1 MPHTVRFPPGL
12 EMDKK
17 DWDALTEPGAKA
29 IAAMQKQ
36 ITSLRG
42 RVNSNPSATQL
53 DFGGKDGGISD
64 EMEVLVNR
72 AKAVDESL
80 SKLQTTLGSIS
91 YSKEFQKGIRDSY
104 TAMDEFVGQGELGVK
119 AYESLSHSL
128 QGFINIAG
136 SAKLSNITRKI
147 AGQQVN
153 LTTAITEQAAALN
166 QVGLGYRQF
175 AQNVDMA
182 IYSFGLNAKQVQ
194 DFNFQ
199 IKQMADTL
207 KMAPGDISSNFN
219 RLAKSMAYDLETIR
233 GQFLRFQKLSLQT
246 GVGFDT
252 LTSKFGA
259 NMDTI
264 SGASSAAANI
274 NMLLG
279 RNVFSAT
286 QILTM
291 PDAERA
297 EAMRNA
303 IMSDPSIMADI
314 ERGGTTGKFA
324 LQTVASQM
332 NMSVDEA
339 RRFITTGE
347 KPDEKTGKEGSV
359 KSEIGKE
366 LNNALGPAKLKE
378 LGNGIDALG
387 KTINLVR
394 EEILNQATPTQ
405 KSQILARGAR
415 LRALREKQDDT
426 SIFGNMA
433 MNIDLGVMPGNLQN
447 EDLAA
452 AMFQGVSTD
461 RNLQRLVKN
470 LQRGTIVEADLLRS
484 FNMMGEGNNAKS
496 LKDLFN
502 ALMGADAKA
511 RDQAEQ
517 AILTAVQAGD
527 DPKNAFN
534 KVMNDMGVGARAGY
548 SLLYETSEY
557 GARVLARR
565 LIQMHNSNNKKGIA
579 AASEEL
585 NRYAETGFKKTDTGQ
600 LFRDPKFKFDAE
612 IIDAKKFFTQG
623 AKEFELLFK
632 GSGSTDPKEP
642 TGKFTATTQ
651 EAREFEQAAGFR
663 QNTAAPAANS
673 GQGVTLSA
681 SGMQDRGR
689 LSGQNMIPP
698 PREEV
703 VVQQKEIQSL
713 TLIINGAEIKAT
725 KGSVKIETKST
736 FQKLLE
742 GSKK

>member
-1 MPHTVRFPPGL
+1 
-12 EMDKK
+12 MDQR

-36 ITSLRG
+36 ITGLRG
-42 RVNSNPSATQL
+42 RINSNPSANQI
-53 DFGGKDGGISD
+53 DFSGRDGGISD

-80 SKLQTTLGSIS
+80 SKLQTTLGSVA
-91 YSKEFQKGIRDSY
+91 YSKEFQRGIRDSY
-104 TAMDEFVGQGELGVK
+104 TAMDEFVGRGKLGVE
-119 AYESLSHSL
+119 AYDSLSHSMK
-128 QGFINIAG
+128 GFMQIAG
-136 SAKLSNITRKI
+136 SPALGDIQSKITGKT
-147 AGQQVN
+147 VN
-153 LTTAITEQAAALN
+153 LTTALSEQAAALN
-166 QVGLGYRQF
+166 QVGLGYRDF
-175 AQNVDMA
+175 AQNVDTA

-199 IKQMADTL
+199 IKEMADTL

-233 GQFLRFQKLSLQT
+233 GQFVRFQKLSLQT

-314 ERGGTTGKFA
+314 KRGGTTGKFA

-347 KPDEKTGKEGSV
+347 KPDEKTGKGGSV
-359 KSEIGKE
+359 KSQIAKE
-366 LNNALGPAKLKE
+366 LNNALGPAQLKK
-378 LGNGIDALG
+378 LGNGITKLGDAI
-387 KTINLVR
+387 TLVR
-394 EEILNQATPTQ
+394 EEILRGATPTQ
-405 KSQILARGAR
+405 KSQILARGDR

-426 SIFGNMA
+426 SLFADMA

-447 EDLAA
+447 QDLAK

-470 LQRGTIVEADLLRS
+470 LQRGTIVEAELLSS
-484 FNMMGEGNNAKS
+484 FNMMDEGNKAKS

-502 ALMGADAKA
+502 ALMGTDVKA

-517 AILTAVQAGD
+517 AIFAAVKDADSPNNLFDQ
-527 DPKNAFN
+527 
-534 KVMNDMGVGARAGY
+534 VMKDMGVGARAGF

-565 LIQMHNSNNKKGIA
+565 LIQMKKSNDNKGIA
-579 AASEEL
+579 AAAAEL
-585 NRYAETGFKKTDTGQ
+585 IDIRKEGLMKDADGNFKPKPGFRIGSIDASKFFSKDDVASQFKK
-600 LFRDPKFKFDAE
+600 LF
-612 IIDAKKFFTQG
+612 T
-623 AKEFELLFK
+623 KEKDE
-632 GSGSTDPKEP
+632 E
-642 TGKFTATTQ
+642 GKFTATKE
-651 EAREFEQAAGFR
+651 EALAFEKAAGFR
-663 QNTAAPAANS
+663 QNTAKAGENAGTGFRFRKDEMKDA
-673 GQGVTLSA
+673 
-681 SGMQDRGR
+681 GR
-689 LSGQNMIPP
+689 LSGRNVIPR
-698 PREEV
+698 PRTKETQV
-703 VVQQKEIQSL
+703 IKEINVNV
-713 TLIINGAEIKAT
+713 NGVRVPADKVSAT
-725 KGSVKIETKST
+725 ATVKSDFERV
-736 FQKLLE
+736 LE
-742 GSKK
+742 GTNK